1 MEGGRMQDCC
11 GNTLTCSSQEA
22 LELYNEVL
30 ESFVSYKDDCID
42 SLKRIIELDENFVMA
57 HCLLVR

>member
-1 MEGGRMQDCC
+1 MQDCC